1 MGRLMVG
8 SCILLLLAGTLFTG
22 FAASPV
28 IGIATATGSFLMD
41 NAPVQGNATV
51 FNGAVVETSAA
62 PSTLR
67 LQGGPRMELGS
78 TSRGRVY
85 NDRLILEKGN
95 GRMEGAQSYWIE
107 ARTLHIVP
115 ASAASSA
122 QVAIREAGQVT
133 VAALTGDVR
142 VTTSAG
148 TLLAM
153 MPRGTALE
161 FEPPP
166 QTAGASAPISVSGC
180 LANVGGHFLLT
191 DDTAKVT
198 FEVRG
203 QDLAQYAGQHISV
216 TATVLKDVHAGEG
229 ASEVVQATQVKKL
242 GGGCPASAG
251 AGRKAAG
258 AGAAGAAKVA
268 GMSVGTKAVIAGVVI
283 AAAAGGTAMGLTG
296 RESSSS
302 TISR

>member
-1 MGRLMVG
+1 
-8 SCILLLLAGTLFTG
+8 
-22 FAASPV
+22 
-28 IGIATATGSFLMD
+28 
-41 NAPVQGNATV
+41 
-51 FNGAVVETSAA
+51 
-62 PSTLR
+62 
-67 LQGGPRMELGS
+67 
-78 TSRGRVY
+78 
-85 NDRLILEKGN
+85 
-95 GRMEGAQSYWIE
+95 MEGAQSYWIE

-142 VTTSAG
+142 VTTAGG

-161 FEPPP
+161 FEPP
-166 QTAGASAPISVSGC
+166 QQGAGASAPISVSGC

-229 ASEVVQATQVKKL
+229 ASEVIQATQVKKL
-242 GGGCPASAG
+242 GGGCTASPG
-251 AGRKAAG
+251 AGRKA
-258 AGAAGAAKVA
+258 A